1 MNAADFL
8 LVFAGVFAAG
18 AAYAGGPRPEP
29 PKAERVPHRLE
40 KHGHVRED
48 EYFWL
53 RDRENPAVMEYLRAE
68 NDYADA
74 ALSRVKKFSSSLF
87 REMKS
92 RIKKDDSTPPF
103 KDGPYYYY
111 TRYRKGGEYPLYCR
125 RAGSPSGKEEILLD
139 VNKEAKGHAFF
150 SAPFPVMSP
159 DHNIMAWAADTRGRR
174 FYTVYFK
181 DLRTGKVLPD
191 RLENVTPNLV
201 WAEDGRTLF
210 YAKQH
215 PETLRWER
223 IFRHEL
229 GSPADAE
236 VYYEPDET
244 FTTFVAGSRSRKYLF
259 IGSESTLTTEYRYL
273 DASAPAGEWKIF
285 LPRERGLEYAPEH
298 AGDRFYVLHNR
309 NSKNFMVSEAA
320 DAPEGPGPWKDFL
333 PHREDT
339 LIENFD
345 AFRDWLVIS
354 ERRGG
359 LPLIRVISRSGG
371 GEHYLEFDDPA
382 YLASVGVNREY
393 GAGMLRFNY
402 ESLTTPDSVYD
413 YDMSSRGRVLLKRQ
427 EVLGGFRPEDYVSE
441 RVWAPAR
448 DGARVP
454 VSLVYRRDVRKGAGA
469 PMHVYSYG
477 SYGSNSDPYFSSV
490 RLSLLDRGFICAI
503 PHVRGGS
510 ELGRG
515 WYEDG
520 RQRKKMN
527 TFNDFIDATE
537 YLISEGYS
545 LRGRVHAEGGSAG
558 GLLVGAVLNMAPEGL
573 YRSAIAEVPFVDV
586 VTTMLDDSIP
596 LTAGE
601 YDEWGDPNVKEDYEY
616 MLSYSP
622 YDNVS
627 RRAYP
632 NIFITAGLHDSQV
645 QYWEPAKWAA
655 RLRANKK
662 DDNLLVLKTD
672 MEVGHGGKSGRFE
685 ALRLVALQYAFMLDL
700 EGIRK

>member
-1 MNAADFL
+1 MNNLDWL
-8 LVFAGVFAAG
+8 LVFAGIFAAG
-18 AAYAGGPRPEP
+18 AAHAGGPRPAP
-29 PKAERVPHRLE
+29 PKAAKVPHRLE
-40 KHGHVRED
+40 KHGHVRVD
-48 EYFWL
+48 DYFWL
-53 RDRENPAVMEYLRAE
+53 RERENPDAIGYLKAE

-74 ALSRVKKFSSSLF
+74 SLAHLKKFSSSLF
-87 REMKS
+87 REIKS

-111 TRYRKGGEYPLYCR
+111 TRYKKGGEYPLYCR

-139 VNKEAKGHAFF
+139 VNKEARGHAFF
-150 SAPFPVMSP
+150 DAPFPVMSP
-159 DHNIMAWAADTRGRR
+159 DHNIMAWAADTKGRR
-174 FYTVYFK
+174 FYTVRFK
-181 DLRTGKVLPD
+181 DLRTGRVLPD
-191 RLENVTPNLV
+191 RLDNVTPNLA

-215 PETLRWER
+215 PGTLRWER

-229 GSPADAE
+229 GSAGDRE

-244 FTTFVAGSRSRKYLF
+244 FTAFVGKSRSRKYLF
-259 IGSESTLTTEYRYL
+259 IGSQATLTTEYRYL
-273 DASAPAGEWKIF
+273 EASSPDGEWKLF
-285 LPRERGLEYAPEH
+285 RPRERGLEYAPEH
-298 AGDRFYVLHNR
+298 AGDSFYVLHNR
-309 NSKNFMVSEAA
+309 GARNFMVSEAA
-320 DAPEGPGPWKDFL
+320 DLPGGPGPWTDLL

-339 LIENFD
+339 LVEDID
-345 AFRDWLVIS
+345 AFRDWLVVS

-382 YLASVGVNREY
+382 YLASPGVNREF
-393 GAGMLRFNY
+393 GSGLLRFNY

-413 YDMSSRGRVLLKRQ
+413 YDMGSREKKLLKRQ

-441 RVWAPAR
+441 RIWAPAR
-448 DGARVP
+448 DGAKIP
-454 VSLVYRRDVRKGAGA
+454 VSLVYRKDFRRGSGA
-469 PMHVYSYG
+469 PTHIYSYG

-490 RLSLLDRGFICAI
+490 RLSLLDRGFVCAI

-510 ELGRG
+510 ELGRA

-520 RQRKKMN
+520 RQKKKMN
-527 TFNDFIDATE
+527 TFTDFIDATE
-537 YLISEGYS
+537 YLVKEGYAA
-545 LRGRVHAEGGSAG
+545 RGRVHAEGGSAG

-573 YRSAIAEVPFVDV
+573 YGSAIAEVPFVDV

-601 YDEWGDPNVKEDYEY
+601 YDEWGDPGVKEDYEY

-627 RRAYP
+627 ARAYP
-632 NIFITAGLHDSQV
+632 NLFITAGLHDSQV

-655 RLRANKK
+655 RLRDMKT

-685 ALRLVALQYAFMLDL
+685 ALKLVALQYAFMLDL

>member
-1 MNAADFL
+1 MNNLDWV

-18 AAYAGGPRPEP
+18 VAHAGGPRPLP
-29 PKAERVPHRLE
+29 PKAAKVPHRLE
-40 KHGHVRED
+40 KHGHVRTD
-48 EYFWL
+48 DYFWL
-53 RDRENPAVMEYLRAE
+53 RERDNPEVLEYLKAE
-68 NDYADA
+68 NAYADA
-74 ALSRVKKFSSSLF
+74 VLAPVKKFSSTLF
-87 REMKS
+87 AEMKS

-111 TRYRKGGEYPLYCR
+111 TRYKKGGEYPLYCR
-125 RAGSPSGKEEILLD
+125 RAGSPSGKEEVLLD
-139 VNKEAKGHAFF
+139 VNREAKGHAFF
-150 SAPFPVMSP
+150 DARFPVMSP
-159 DHNIMAWAADTRGRR
+159 DHNIMAWAADTKGRR
-174 FYTVYFK
+174 FYTVRFK
-181 DLRTGKVLPD
+181 DLRTGRVLPD

-215 PETLRWER
+215 PETLRWDS

-229 GSPADAE
+229 GAAADAE
-236 VYYEPDET
+236 VYHEPDET
-244 FTTFVAGSRSRKYLF
+244 FTAFVAKSRSRKYLF
-259 IGSESTLTTEYRYL
+259 IGSQATLTTEYRYL
-273 DASAPAGEWKIF
+273 DASAPSGEWRLF

-309 NSKNFMVSEAA
+309 NARNFMVSEAE
-320 DAPEGPGPWKDFL
+320 DLPGGPGPWKDFL

-339 LIENFD
+339 LVEDID
-345 AFRDWLVIS
+345 AFRGWLVVS

-359 LPLIRVISRSGG
+359 LPLLRVMSRSGA

-382 YLASVGVNREY
+382 YLASAGVNREY
-393 GAGMLRFNY
+393 DSGLLRFNY

-413 YDMSSRGRVLLKRQ
+413 YDMASRERTLLKRQ

-448 DGARVP
+448 DGAKVP
-454 VSLVYRRDVRKGAGA
+454 VSLVYRKDFRRGSGA
-469 PMHVYSYG
+469 PLHIYSYG

-490 RLSLLDRGFICAI
+490 RLSLLDRGFVCAI
-503 PHVRGGS
+503 PHIRGGS
-510 ELGRG
+510 ELGRA

-537 YLISEGYS
+537 YLVKEGYAA
-545 LRGRVHAEGGSAG
+545 RGRVHAEGGSAG
-558 GLLVGAVLNMAPEGL
+558 GLLMGAVANMAPEGL
-573 YRSAIAEVPFVDV
+573 YRSILAEVPFVDV

-596 LTAGE
+596 LTTGE

-627 RRAYP
+627 ARPYP
-632 NIFITAGLHDSQV
+632 AMFITAGLHDSQV

-655 RLRANKK
+655 KLRALKTGSAP
-662 DDNLLVLKTD
+662 LVLKTD

-685 ALRLVALQYAFMLDL
+685 ALKLVALEYAFMLEL
-700 EGIRK
+700 EGIGK